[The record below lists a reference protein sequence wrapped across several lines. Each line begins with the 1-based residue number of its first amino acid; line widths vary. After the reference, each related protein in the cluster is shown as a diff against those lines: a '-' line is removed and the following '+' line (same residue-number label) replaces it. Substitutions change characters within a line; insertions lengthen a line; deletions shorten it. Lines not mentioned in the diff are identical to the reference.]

1 MSQVKGYQGR
11 ERREGNKSESTKPK
25 EIAVKPEYPSIL
37 YESGFLR
44 LSQIVG
50 DRYATPLVPP
60 IVPVS
65 KSTLWSWVKAAKF
78 PAPIRIGPRTT
89 GWRVADV
96 RAWLEKQMA

>member
-1 MSQVKGYQGR
+1 MILVNGSLIQ
-11 ERREGNKSESTKPK
+11 ERRKGKKAEPLKLK
-25 EIAVKPEYPSIL
+25 EVVVKPEYPSIL

-50 DRYATPLVPP
+50 DRYASPLIPP

-65 KSTLWSWVKAAKF
+65 KSTLWSWVKAEKF
-78 PAPIRIGPRTT
+78 PAPVRIGPRTT

-96 RAWLEKQMA
+96 RGWLEKQEG